1 MTNSTKPPMNGFCNE
16 THQEPCLYEP
26 IAIIGMGMRL
36 PGRVHNATDYW
47 DLLVNGRSGRCRVPK
62 SRYNI
67 DTWYGSG
74 KAAQV
79 PSEFGYF
86 LDDINLAHVDP
97 SFWSFTKQEAEL
109 MDPRQRLFLEVA
121 YEALENSGSTRWR
134 GYDVGVYVG
143 TMGEDW
149 SQLESRDSQSLQ
161 QVRPDVYGDY
171 IIANRASYEFDLT
184 GPSVVVRTACSA
196 SLVAL
201 HQACQDL
208 HSGDCSSAIVGGV
221 NLILSPKDTIIMQQ
235 NGVLSPS
242 AACKSFDAEADGFAR
257 GEGVS
262 AIYVK
267 KVSDAV
273 RDGDPIRAV
282 IRSTCTAGNG
292 RTLGLTT
299 PNPEIHERLM
309 RRGHKMAGITDL
321 SKTAM
326 VECHGTGTFVGD
338 PLEVSAV
345 ANVWGD
351 HGIYI
356 GSVKPNIGH
365 GEGASGLSSVIKMVL
380 ALENST
386 IPPNINFKT
395 PNPQIPWKSAKLRV
409 PTEPIPWPTGKDQRV
424 SINSF
429 GIGGSNAHVLL
440 ESASCFGIST
450 SSLTNGLSAGTN
462 VPKHQLLP
470 LSATHP
476 ESISAMGHKIQSYLS
491 HNPASLGDVAH
502 SLASHRETHPYRAF
516 CVTDGSNP
524 FQVSSVVKATP
535 ASPDVVWVFT
545 GQGAQW
551 AQMGKELLEQEG
563 LFKDRID
570 AMGGVLAGLPDPPP
584 WTLRELLSAPKGE
597 SRLHEAEFSQ
607 PCLVA
612 IQVALVDL
620 LRSWDV
626 TPAAVVGHSSGETA
640 AAYAAGAI
648 TAEEAILVAYHRGQ
662 ITRLIKAAH
671 NGSMA
676 AVGLGR
682 KQIERFL
689 HPGVI
694 IGCDNSPSN
703 VTLSGESDVL
713 EEILLELSSK
723 HPDVLAR
730 KLRVECGYHSRE
742 FMSYRSRFRIVIA
755 GLITATD
762 HMKTAAAGFTSR
774 LEGLLQNKKPRIP
787 FYSSVTGEKNT
798 DMSHTYWVL
807 NVISPVLFNTAVQG
821 VLDDFKSPIFVEIG
835 PHSALAGPIRQI
847 LNFNDMPAQ
856 YIPTLVRN
864 QDAVSAVLKT
874 GGELWLASIN
884 INMTAVNPP
893 GQLLTDLPTYP
904 WHYDEEFWQESRL
917 SRSWRFR
924 TFDHHELLG
933 SRVEEIS
940 DACPAWRC
948 ILRLEDVPWLQEH
961 VIRDNITLPASG
973 FISMIGEAL
982 RQLHGSVDFT
992 LKAVSMEAA
1001 LALDEKPVEVVT
1013 ILNPSKSKTSSK
1025 KSVYDFSISSLAD
1038 GSEVWVI
1045 HVFGQCKP
1053 GSDRRHA
1060 VPDMPIL
1067 PRQASANSFY
1077 NTWKRH
1083 GLNYGSNFRG
1093 LSNVISHVREAK
1105 AFATLDGKLAGYTN
1119 SPYSIHPVTLDTSMH
1134 VAMISEAHGL
1144 ERNFQGLVVPTYIQE
1159 VYVARPTGQINVV
1172 ASADNEA
1179 EVISKSNIV
1188 GISDGQVVIKIS
1200 GLEVT
1205 QLCGVISDQEAD
1217 DPHAGVVLKWM
1228 PDINFTKLT
1237 QLFRRREMDASFN
1250 VLNELVLACIVDL
1263 RTQLQFLPATQPHF
1277 VNYKSWLDASY
1288 RKAMTGRYADVLNA
1302 FDIATMNHKARLEA
1316 IGKMAESCKRTPA
1329 LDASVSIFRVHTFGA
1344 DCFSGLPHAMKPL
1357 AQPSHFDGVANLI
1370 ADVDFTDFVRLLGH
1384 KNPGLRV
1391 LHIGARESD
1400 DLLSKLL
1407 CSNDINFPYGSYVYT
1422 GAFSKPPNSLRN
1434 RFESAPAVTYKQ
1446 FVMDVDLS
1454 SQGFSGESFDLIIS
1468 EPTLSSFSNVS
1479 IFNMRRLL
1487 SPRGHLILQHANPES
1502 NLLRFAYGL
1511 STNFDFGYGSLGSP
1525 DILLNQLSHAGFD
1538 NASTFTFA
1546 GEHGRVTVA
1555 TPFADCPKM
1564 SKASIIC
1571 RDPSHHLVVAAT
1583 SNLESRGI
1591 FPQFFSLGQKLPHGQ
1606 AVVCLLDLEG
1616 PFLHDMDSIQ
1626 WENLKKSLSSA
1637 QDERFLW
1644 ITAAS
1649 QVHCRD
1655 PRYSLTLGVTRSIR
1669 RELSIDLVTLEL
1681 ESYDGSGWNA
1691 MTTIFESLGDRS
1703 STDGTKADSEYVSSG
1718 GLLQICR
1725 FHSVKVSDDLRERCE
1740 GAPKVLRMKKPG
1752 ILQSSTWE
1760 ESEATT
1766 LSDDRVE
1773 VSVKAVSLNAEDS
1786 KFSSGHLKDSSSAC
1800 AKIGFEGSGVVTA
1813 VGPKA
1818 CRFRVGDRVAFNLCS
1833 SLATTIIVPESL
1845 CADIPHEMTFEE
1857 AASYPYSYSTVL
1869 YGLMELGRLRKNQTL
1884 LIHSTPGALG
1894 LAAIQVAKMVGAEMF
1909 CTAENATQARYLQK
1923 LYSIPSNRISS
1934 SGITSLVP
1942 EILHETNSRG
1952 VDIVFSTRPEYMQES
1967 WACLKPFGTMVQV
1980 RHGGDQMADAL
1991 KSCRNRTLVNIDLEE
2006 MRVHQPEEST
2016 RLLEQAFLFHK
2027 FGLNKPSQPITVFP
2041 ASDILSAFKYLQSEG
2056 RIGQVIIKMPES
2068 IIELQALPLRR
2079 SLSLRSD
2086 RTYVIVGG
2094 LGGLG
2099 QATGRFLIEKG
2110 ARHLIF
2116 FSRSAKDVAHSAY
2129 FKELEFLGCTVQA
2142 VSGSVNEMTD
2152 VVRMVDSATT
2162 PIAGVLHAAMILQDV
2177 HFADMTFE
2185 QWQTAVSPKVQ
2196 GTWNLH
2202 YALQAQRDP
2211 LDFFFL
2217 FSSLSGLGG
2226 QIGQANYAAGNAF
2239 LDAFVQYRHSQGLA
2253 CSVLD
2258 IGIMEDIGVLARE
2271 TNRLEALRL
2280 TSQHCLHEQD
2290 LLDAMELM
2298 IERSQAKKRTHT
2310 QPLLHS
2316 MEGYSNSSQL
2326 AIGMRSSSSIN
2337 RTGWQ
2342 QDPRAGF
2349 LAKTVS
2355 VDGPIDQHTSEST
2368 LKDYLQRCVLDPS
2381 QLESDEAKHFLA
2393 GEIGA
2398 ALRGFMMRQ
2407 DEDFDLTMPLQTDS
2421 LVTVELRNW
2430 LRQKVGVVLNVLEMK
2445 SAASVIALGGLVAM
2459 RLSAVY
2465 RNRVQDVGIS

>member
-1 MTNSTKPPMNGFCNE
+1 MTNSTKPAINGICNE
-16 THQEPCLYEP
+16 NHQEPCLYEP

-36 PGRVHNATDYW
+36 PGRVYNATDYW

-74 KAAQV
+74 KAGHV

-121 YEALENSGSTRWR
+121 YEAFENSGSTRWR
-134 GYDVGVYVG
+134 GHDVGVYVG

-262 AIYVK
+262 AIYIK

-292 RTLGLTT
+292 RTPGLTT

-345 ANVWGD
+345 ANIWGD

-380 ALENST
+380 ALENSI

-395 PNPQIPWKSAKLRV
+395 PNPRIPWKSAKLRV
-409 PTEPIPWPTGKDQRV
+409 PTEPIPWPTDKDQRV

-440 ESASCFGIST
+440 ESASCFGLST
-450 SSLTNGLSAGTN
+450 STLTNGLSSGTN
-462 VPKHQLLP
+462 VPKYQLLP

-491 HNPASLGDVAH
+491 QNPASLGDVAN
-502 SLASHRETHPYRAF
+502 SLASHREIHPYRAF
-516 CVTDGSNP
+516 CVTNGSSP
-524 FQVSSVVKATP
+524 FQVSSVVKATTAP
-535 ASPDVVWVFT
+535 PDVVWVFT

-570 AMGGVLAGLPDPPP
+570 VMDGVLAGLPDPPP
-584 WTLRELLSAPKGE
+584 WTLRGLLSAPKEE
-597 SRLHEAEFSQ
+597 SLLHEAEFSQ

-620 LRSWDV
+620 LRSWAV
-626 TPAAVVGHSSGETA
+626 APAAVVGHSSGETA

-648 TAEEAILVAYHRGQ
+648 TAEEAILIAYHRGQ

-682 KQIERFL
+682 KQIEGLLR
-689 HPGVI
+689 PGVI

-703 VTLSGESDVL
+703 VTLSGERDVL
-713 EEILLELSSK
+713 GEILLEISSK

-730 KLRVECGYHSRE
+730 KLRVECGYHSH
-742 FMSYRSRFRIVIA
+742 
-755 GLITATD
+755 
-762 HMKTAAAGFTSR
+762 HMKTAAADFTSR
-774 LEGLLQNKKPRIP
+774 LEGLLQNKEPRIS

-798 DMSHTYWVL
+798 DMSHTYWVR
-807 NVISPVLFNTAVQG
+807 NVISPVLFNAAVQG
-821 VLDDFKSPIFVEIG
+821 VLDDFECPIFVEIG

-847 LNFNDMPAQ
+847 LNFKNMPAQ

-864 QDAVSAVLKT
+864 QNAVSAVLKT
-874 GGELWLASIN
+874 GGELWVASIN
-884 INMTAVNPP
+884 IDMAAVNPP
-893 GQLLTDLPTYP
+893 GQFLTDLPTYP
-904 WHYDEEFWQESRL
+904 WHYDEEYWQESRL

-948 ILRLEDVPWLQEH
+948 ILRLEDVPWLEEH

-982 RQLHGSVDFT
+982 RQLHGSVIFT
-992 LKAVSMEAA
+992 LEAVSMETA
-1001 LALDEKPVEVVT
+1001 LILDEKPVEVVT

-1025 KSVYDFSISSLAD
+1025 KIVYDFSVSSLAY
-1038 GSEVWVI
+1038 GSGVWVS

-1060 VPDMPIL
+1060 VPDMPTL
-1067 PRQASANSFY
+1067 PRQASADSFY
-1077 NTWKRH
+1077 NTWKRY
-1083 GLNYGSNFRG
+1083 GLNYGPNFRG
-1093 LSNVISHVREAK
+1093 LFNVSSHVSEAK
-1105 AFATLDGKLAGYTN
+1105 AFAMLDSKLAGYTN
-1119 SPYSIHPVTLDTSMH
+1119 SPYLIHPVTLDTSMH
-1134 VAMISEAHGL
+1134 VAMISEARGL

-1179 EVISKSNIV
+1179 EVIAKSNIV
-1188 GISDGQVVIKIS
+1188 GVSDGQVVIEIS

-1205 QLCGVISDQEAD
+1205 QLNGVISDQGAD

-1237 QLFRRREMDASFN
+1237 QLFRRREMDASYS

-1302 FDIATMNHKARLEA
+1302 FDIATMNHKTRLEA
-1316 IGKMAESCKRTPA
+1316 IGKMTETCKRTLA

-1357 AQPSHFDGVANLI
+1357 AQHSHFDGAINLI

-1384 KNPGLRV
+1384 QNPGLRV

-1407 CSNDINFPYGSYVYT
+1407 CSDDINFPYGSYVYT
-1422 GAFSKPPNSLRN
+1422 GASSKPPKSLRN

-1446 FVMDVDLS
+1446 LVIDIDLS
-1454 SQGFSGESFDLIIS
+1454 SQGLSEESFDLIIS

-1479 IFNMRRLL
+1479 MINMRRLL

-1511 STNFDFGYGSLGSP
+1511 STNFDFGNGPFGSP
-1525 DILLNQLSHAGFD
+1525 DMLLNQLSHAGFD

-1555 TPFADCPKM
+1555 TPFADFSKM

-1571 RDPSHHLVVAAT
+1571 QDPSHHLVVAAT
-1583 SNLESRGI
+1583 RNLESRGI
-1591 FPQFFSLGQKLPHGQ
+1591 CPQFFSLGQELPYGQ

-1626 WENLKKSLSSA
+1626 WENLKSSLSSA
-1637 QDERFLW
+1637 QDEKFLW

-1649 QVHCRD
+1649 QIHCKD

-1681 ESYDGSGWNA
+1681 ESYDTSGWNA
-1691 MTTIFESLGDRS
+1691 VATIFESLGNRS
-1703 STDGTKADSEYVSSG
+1703 STGGTKADSEYVVSG
-1718 GLLQICR
+1718 GLIQICR

-1740 GAPKVLRMKKPG
+1740 GAPKVLRIKKPG
-1752 ILQSSTWE
+1752 ILQSLTWE
-1760 ESEATT
+1760 ESEAMT
-1766 LSDDRVE
+1766 LSDDHVE

-1786 KFSSGHLKDSSSAC
+1786 KISSGHFKDSSGAC
-1800 AKIGFEGSGVVTA
+1800 TKIGLEGSGVVTA
-1813 VGPKA
+1813 VGLKT
-1818 CRFRVGDRVAFNLCS
+1818 CRFRVGDRVAFNLSS

-1845 CADIPHEMTFEE
+1845 CADIPHAMTFEE

-1869 YGLMELGRLRKNQTL
+1869 YGLMELGRLRKD
-1884 LIHSTPGALG
+1884 
-1894 LAAIQVAKMVGAEMF
+1894 QVGSSCRDKHII
-1909 CTAENATQARYLQK
+1909 TQATADSLDSSDSFDARCSWSSCYPSRKNGRCRDLLHNRECDTSPLPAEVVRY
-1923 LYSIPSNRISS
+1923 
-1934 SGITSLVP
+1934 P
-1942 EILHETNSRG
+1942 EQ
-1952 VDIVFSTRPEYMQES
+1952 P
-1967 WACLKPFGTMVQV
+1967 CLKL
-1980 RHGGDQMADAL
+1980 RH
-1991 KSCRNRTLVNIDLEE
+1991 
-2006 MRVHQPEEST
+2006 
-2016 RLLEQAFLFHK
+2016 
-2027 FGLNKPSQPITVFP
+2027 
-2041 ASDILSAFKYLQSEG
+2041 
-2056 RIGQVIIKMPES
+2056 
-2068 IIELQALPLRR
+2068 
-2079 SLSLRSD
+2079 
-2086 RTYVIVGG
+2086 
-2094 LGGLG
+2094 
-2099 QATGRFLIEKG
+2099 
-2110 ARHLIF
+2110 HLIC
-2116 FSRSAKDVAHSAY
+2116 A
-2129 FKELEFLGCTVQA
+2129 
-2142 VSGSVNEMTD
+2142 
-2152 VVRMVDSATT
+2152 
-2162 PIAGVLHAAMILQDV
+2162 
-2177 HFADMTFE
+2177 
-2185 QWQTAVSPKVQ
+2185 
-2196 GTWNLH
+2196 
-2202 YALQAQRDP
+2202 
-2211 LDFFFL
+2211 
-2217 FSSLSGLGG
+2217 
-2226 QIGQANYAAGNAF
+2226 
-2239 LDAFVQYRHSQGLA
+2239 
-2253 CSVLD
+2253 
-2258 IGIMEDIGVLARE
+2258 
-2271 TNRLEALRL
+2271 
-2280 TSQHCLHEQD
+2280 
-2290 LLDAMELM
+2290 
-2298 IERSQAKKRTHT
+2298 
-2310 QPLLHS
+2310 
-2316 MEGYSNSSQL
+2316 
-2326 AIGMRSSSSIN
+2326 
-2337 RTGWQ
+2337 
-2342 QDPRAGF
+2342 
-2349 LAKTVS
+2349 
-2355 VDGPIDQHTSEST
+2355 
-2368 LKDYLQRCVLDPS
+2368 
-2381 QLESDEAKHFLA
+2381 
-2393 GEIGA
+2393 
-2398 ALRGFMMRQ
+2398 
-2407 DEDFDLTMPLQTDS
+2407 
-2421 LVTVELRNW
+2421 
-2430 LRQKVGVVLNVLEMK
+2430 
-2445 SAASVIALGGLVAM
+2445 
-2459 RLSAVY
+2459 
-2465 RNRVQDVGIS
+2465 

>member
-1 MTNSTKPPMNGFCNE
+1 MINSTNPAMIGICNE
-16 THQEPCLYEP
+16 NHQDSCLYEP

-36 PGRVHNATDYW
+36 PGRVYNATDYW
-47 DLLVNGRSGRCRVPK
+47 DLLINGRSGRCRVPK
-62 SRYNI
+62 SRYNV
-67 DTWYGSG
+67 DTWYGRE
-74 KAAQV
+74 KAAHA

-121 YEALENSGSTRWR
+121 YEALENSGSTKWR
-134 GYDVGVYVG
+134 GHDIGVYVG

-149 SQLESRDSQSLQ
+149 SQLESRDGQSLQ

-242 AACKSFDAEADGFAR
+242 TACKSFDAEADGFAR
-257 GEGVS
+257 GEGIS
-262 AIYVK
+262 AIYIK

-273 RDGDPIRAV
+273 RDGNPIRAV
-282 IRSTCTAGNG
+282 VRSTCTAGNG
-292 RTLGLTT
+292 RTPGLTT
-299 PNPEIHERLM
+299 PNPDIHERLM
-309 RRGHKMAGITDL
+309 RRGHKMAGVTDL

-326 VECHGTGTFVGD
+326 VECHGTGTLVGD

-345 ANVWGD
+345 ANIWGD

-395 PNPQIPWKSAKLRV
+395 PNPRIPWKSAKLKV
-409 PTEPIPWPTGKDQRV
+409 PTEPVPWPTDRDQRV
-424 SINSF
+424 SVNSF

-440 ESASCFGIST
+440 ESASCFGLST
-450 SSLTNGLSAGTN
+450 STLTNGLSSGPG
-462 VPKHQLLP
+462 VSRHQLLP
-470 LSATHP
+470 LSAKHP
-476 ESISAMGHKIQSYLS
+476 KSIAALSQKVQSYLGRS
-491 HNPASLGDVAH
+491 PESLGDVAH

-516 CVTDGSNP
+516 CVTNGSSP
-524 FQVSSVVKATP
+524 LQISSVVKATTL
-535 ASPDVVWVFT
+535 SPDLVWVFT

-570 AMGGVLAGLPDPPP
+570 AMDGVLAGLPDPPP

-648 TAEEAILVAYHRGQ
+648 TAEEAILIAYHRGQ

-689 HPGVI
+689 RPGVI

-703 VTLSGESDVL
+703 VTLSGESNVL
-713 EEILLELSSK
+713 EEILLDLSSK

-730 KLRVECGYHSRE
+730 KLRVECGYHSH
-742 FMSYRSRFRIVIA
+742 
-755 GLITATD
+755 
-762 HMKTAAAGFTSR
+762 HMKTAAADFTSR
-774 LEGLLQNKKPRIP
+774 LEGLLQNKEPRIP

-798 DMSHTYWVL
+798 DMSHTYWVR

-835 PHSALAGPIRQI
+835 PHAALAGPVRQI
-847 LNFNDMPAQ
+847 LSFRNMCAQ
-856 YIPTLVRN
+856 YTPTLVRN

-874 GGELWLASIN
+874 GGELWVASVN
-884 INMTAVNPP
+884 IDMAAVNPP
-893 GQLLTDLPTYP
+893 GQFLTDIPTYP
-904 WHYDEEFWQESRL
+904 WHYDEEYWKESRL

-961 VIRDNITLPASG
+961 VIRDKITFPASG

-982 RQLHGSVDFT
+982 RQLHGSLDFT

-1001 LALDEKPVEVVT
+1001 LTLDEKTVEVVT
-1013 ILNPSKSKTSSK
+1013 ILNPTRSKTSSK
-1025 KSVYDFSISSLAD
+1025 KIVYDFSISSLAD
-1038 GSEVWVI
+1038 GSEVWVSHI
-1045 HVFGQCKP
+1045 FGQCRS

-1060 VPDMPIL
+1060 VPDMPAL

-1083 GLNYGSNFRG
+1083 GLNYGPNFRG
-1093 LSNVISHVREAK
+1093 LSNVSSHVSEAR

-1134 VAMISEAHGL
+1134 VAMISESRGL
-1144 ERNFQGLVVPTYIQE
+1144 ERNVQGLVVPTYIQE

-1179 EVISKSNIV
+1179 EAIAKSNIIGV
-1188 GISDGQVVIKIS
+1188 SDGQVVIEIS

-1205 QLCGVISDQEAD
+1205 QLGGVISDKVAD

-1228 PDINFTKLT
+1228 PDINFTKAT
-1237 QLFRRREMDASFN
+1237 QLFRRREMDASYN

-1288 RKAMTGRYADVLNA
+1288 RKAMTGQYADVLNA
-1302 FDIATMNHKARLEA
+1302 FDIATMNHKTRLKA
-1316 IGKMAESCKRTPA
+1316 IGKMTESCKRTPA

-1344 DCFSGLPHAMKPL
+1344 DCFSGLPHAIKPL
-1357 AQPSHFDGVANLI
+1357 AQPSHFDGAANLI
-1370 ADVDFTDFVRLLGH
+1370 ANVDFTDFVRLLGH

-1400 DLLSKLL
+1400 GLLSKLL
-1407 CSNDINFPYGSYVYT
+1407 CSDDINFPYGSYVYT
-1422 GAFSKPPNSLRN
+1422 GASSKPPKSLRN
-1434 RFESAPAVTYKQ
+1434 RYESAPAVTYKQ
-1446 FVMDVDLS
+1446 LVIDIDPS
-1454 SQGFSGESFDLIIS
+1454 SQGFSEESFDLIIS

-1479 IFNMRRLL
+1479 IINMRRLL

-1511 STNFDFGYGSLGSP
+1511 STNFDLGYGSLGCP
-1525 DILLNQLSHAGFD
+1525 DILLSQLSHAGFD

-1546 GEHGRVTVA
+1546 GEHSRVTVA
-1555 TPFADCPKM
+1555 TPFADFSKM

-1571 RDPSHHLVVAAT
+1571 QDPSHHLVVAAT
-1583 SNLESRGI
+1583 RDLESHGI
-1591 FPQFFSLGQKLPHGQ
+1591 CLQFFSLGQELPYGQ

-1616 PFLHDMDSIQ
+1616 PFLHDMDRIQ

-1649 QVHCRD
+1649 QIHCKD

-1681 ESYDGSGWNA
+1681 ESYDTSGWSA
-1691 MTTIFESLGDRS
+1691 MTTVFESLGNRS
-1703 STDGTKADSEYVSSG
+1703 STGGTKADSEYAFSG
-1718 GLLQICR
+1718 GSIQICR

-1752 ILQSSTWE
+1752 ILQSLTWE
-1760 ESEATT
+1760 ESEATM
-1766 LSDDRVE
+1766 LSDDHVE

-1786 KFSSGHLKDSSSAC
+1786 KISSAHFTDSSSGC
-1800 AKIGFEGSGVVTA
+1800 AEIGLEGSGVVTA
-1813 VGPKA
+1813 VGSKT
-1818 CRFRVGDRVAFNLCS
+1818 CRFRLGDRVAFNLSS
-1833 SLATTIIVPESL
+1833 SLATTIIVPETL
-1845 CADIPHEMTFEE
+1845 CAEIPHAMTFEE

-1869 YGLMELGRLRKNQTL
+1869 YGLMELGRLRKDQTL

-1894 LAAIQVAKMVGAEMF
+1894 LAAIQVSKMVGAEIF
-1909 CTAENATQARYLQK
+1909 CTAENTTQARYLQK
-1923 LYSIPSNRISS
+1923 IYGIPSNRILSS
-1934 SGITSLVP
+1934 DITSFVP
-1942 EILHETNSRG
+1942 NILHQTNSRG
-1952 VDIVFSTRPEYMQES
+1952 VDIVFSTRPESIQES

-1980 RHGGDQMADAL
+1980 RHGGGQMADIL

-2006 MRVHQPEEST
+2006 LRVHQPEEST

-2041 ASDILSAFKYLQSEG
+2041 ASDMLSAFKYLQSEG
-2056 RIGQVIIKMPES
+2056 RIGQVVIKMPES
-2068 IIELQALPLRR
+2068 KTELQALPLRR
-2079 SLSLRSD
+2079 RMALRSD

-2129 FKELEFLGCTVQA
+2129 FNELEFLGCMVQA
-2142 VSGSVNEMTD
+2142 VPGSVNEMTD

-2162 PIAGVLHAAMILQDV
+2162 PIAGVLHAAMVLQDV

-2185 QWQTAVSPKVQ
+2185 QWHTTVSPKVQ

-2226 QIGQANYAAGNAF
+2226 QIGQANYAAANAF
-2239 LDAFVQYRHSQGLA
+2239 LDAFVQYRHSQGLV

-2271 TNRLEALRL
+2271 TNRLEALRS

-2298 IERSQAKKRTHT
+2298 INRSQAKKRIHT
-2310 QPLLHS
+2310 QALLHS
-2316 MEGYSNSSQL
+2316 IEGYLNSSQL

-2355 VDGPIDQHTSEST
+2355 VDGPIDQHKSEST
-2368 LKDYLQRCVLDPS
+2368 LKGYLQRCVLDPS

-2407 DEDFDLTMPLQTDS
+2407 DEEVDLTRPLQTDS

-2465 RNRVQDVGIS
+2465 RNRVQDVGIV